1 MQEIDI
7 QALFFVL
14 LRKIKWILGFALA
27 GAVLF
32 GAYSQFMM
40 PDTYRSGFQ
49 MYVSNYTNAEDV
61 VGTSSSSILASQ
73 AMVQEYIVVLQND
86 LVMDKV
92 SGNLKARGYMMT
104 NKEISDVLSLSAEGE
119 TAMLNIEVTT
129 TDPKLSRAICHAIA
143 DEAPALLQEIMKIGS
158 ITVMAPAR
166 TGEKVG
172 PAVARNTV
180 LGALLGLV
188 LTCAVVIVLHLMD
201 NTVTDEKNLKKRIDV
216 VVLGTVPSFQQKNKG
231 GNNRAKN

>member
-1 MQEIDI
+1 MQELDI

-14 LRKIKWILGFALA
+14 LRKVKWILGITLVGAL
-27 GAVLF
+27 LL

-40 PDTYRSGFQ
+40 PDTYRSKFQ
-49 MYVSNYTNAEDV
+49 MYVSNYTNAEDA

-92 SGNLKARGYMMT
+92 SANLRARGYMMT
-104 NKEISDVLSLSAEGE
+104 NKEISDLMSLSSEGE
-119 TAMLNIEVTT
+119 TAMLNVEVTT

-143 DEAPALLQEIMKIGS
+143 DEAPALLQEVMKIGS

-172 PAVARNTV
+172 PAVLRNTV
-180 LGALLGLV
+180 LGGLV
-188 LTCAVVIVLHLMD
+188 GFVLSCAVVILLHLMD

-216 VVLGTVPSFQQKNKG
+216 VVLGTVPSFQQKSKG
-231 GNNRAKN
+231 GRNRA